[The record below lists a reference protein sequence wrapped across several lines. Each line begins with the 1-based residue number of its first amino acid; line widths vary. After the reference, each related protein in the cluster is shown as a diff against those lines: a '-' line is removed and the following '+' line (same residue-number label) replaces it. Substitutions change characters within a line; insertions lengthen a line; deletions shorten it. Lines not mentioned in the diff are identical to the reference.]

1 MLSDREATREILTA
15 LADAG
20 YRMIGV
26 DYMDGEAV
34 KVSSVEEAVA
44 EVMAVDIAA
53 VIVGGP
59 TGRGWVQFVLGNGDP
74 LDLVANFTTDLDP
87 VIDPIMRGW
96 GL

>member
-1 MLSDREATREILTA
+1 MLNDEQATREVLTA

-34 KVSSVEEAVA
+34 KVSSVDEAVT
-44 EVMAVDIAA
+44 EVMAVDFSA

-59 TGRGWVQFVLGNGDP
+59 TGRSWVQFVLGNGDP
-74 LDLVANFTTDLDP
+74 LDLVANFTTDLTP